1 MGHFCFWSSSSS
13 SFCILACKS
22 LECKSLGSWYRCDKD
37 HGNEGTAACSCISF
51 VVGNQN
57 PFFFFF
63 FFFSW
68 IALASWLLFQI
79 LNLNSVDIIFW
90 IAEMGEAFWS
100 LQAASCV
107 CECPPAESCEK
118 GNALNSC
125 GYVAI
130 AFVKNH
136 GQIAT
141 AVSLWRPMMPCGS
154 IGMSLQMLDTAR
166 ELLSERLAKEPT
178 LLLMILGIP
187 NVGKS
192 ALVNSLFHLSH
203 SSTSGKVFPSRVS
216 LGDVCKHAILVS
228 CYSGLLHDIMT
239 ESSPCCLQK
248 CNSRSGHRIMYTY
261 FAEFWTHFCCT

>member
-1 MGHFCFWSSSSS
+1 MFVSFWLWWCLALSVCFLVHFQIPLSSANAELQDALEHKKRLIVLNKMDLANPNMMLKWVKH
-13 SFCILACKS
+13 FEACKQ
-22 LECKSLGSWYRCDKD
+22 
-37 HGNEGTAACSCISF
+37 HHVF
-51 VVGNQN
+51 V
-57 PFFFFF
+57 
-63 FFFSW
+63 
-68 IALASWLLFQI
+68 
-79 LNLNSVDIIFW
+79 
-90 IAEMGEAFWS
+90 
-100 LQAASCV
+100 
-107 CECPPAESCEK
+107 
-118 GNALNSC
+118 NAHQQK
-125 GYVAI
+125 A
-130 AFVKNH
+130 VKK
-136 GQIAT
+136 
-141 AVSLWRPMMPCGS
+141 
-154 IGMSLQMLDTAR
+154 MLDMAR

>member
-1 MGHFCFWSSSSS
+1 
-13 SFCILACKS
+13 
-22 LECKSLGSWYRCDKD
+22 
-37 HGNEGTAACSCISF
+37 
-51 VVGNQN
+51 
-57 PFFFFF
+57 
-63 FFFSW
+63 
-68 IALASWLLFQI
+68 
-79 LNLNSVDIIFW
+79 
-90 IAEMGEAFWS
+90 
-100 LQAASCV
+100 
-107 CECPPAESCEK
+107 
-118 GNALNSC
+118 LNSC

-141 AVSLWRPMMPCGS
+141 AVSLWGPMMLCGS
-154 IGMSLQMLDTAR
+154 IGMSLQMLDMAR

-216 LGDVCKHAILVS
+216 LGDVCKDAIFVS

-239 ESSPCCLQK
+239 ESCPCCLQK

-261 FAEFWTHFCCT
+261 FAGILHPFLLYLVYTLTQDALVGLVEFLTILVNK